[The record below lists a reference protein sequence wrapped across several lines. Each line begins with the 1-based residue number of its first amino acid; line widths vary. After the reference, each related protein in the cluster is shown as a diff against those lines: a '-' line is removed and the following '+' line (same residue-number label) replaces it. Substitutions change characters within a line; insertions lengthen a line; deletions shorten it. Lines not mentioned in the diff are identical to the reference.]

1 MDLLWVKLITSGR
14 METSQNVLNLVVRI
28 LTMAS
33 ATNERKLTIA
43 IYSDDS
49 TVRSSI
55 ITALGNRISSNL
67 PEHKIV
73 EFATGPALRLYLDSK
88 QSVDLFI
95 LDGEAV
101 PEGGLGLARALKDEV
116 FNCPPILA
124 ITGRVQ
130 DNWLASWSKADD
142 VVMHPIDPFTIASK
156 VAGLLKS
163 TSAVTA

>member
-1 MDLLWVKLITSGR
+1 
-14 METSQNVLNLVVRI
+14 
-28 LTMAS
+28 MAS

>member
-1 MDLLWVKLITSGR
+1 
-14 METSQNVLNLVVRI
+14 
-28 LTMAS
+28 MAS

-55 ITALGNRISSNL
+55 ITALGNRISSDL

-130 DNWLASWSKADD
+130 DNWLASWSKADE

-156 VAGLLKS
+156 VAALLKS
-163 TSAVTA
+163 TSAVKA

>member
-1 MDLLWVKLITSGR
+1 
-14 METSQNVLNLVVRI
+14 MESSQNEANLMARI
-28 LTMAS
+28 RTMAS
-33 ATNERKLTIA
+33 ATNEKKLTIA

-49 TVRSSI
+49 SVRASI
-55 ITALGNRISSNL
+55 ITALGTRISSDL

-130 DNWLASWSKADD
+130 DNWLASWSKAEE

-163 TSAVTA
+163 KSVVKA

>member
-1 MDLLWVKLITSGR
+1 
-14 METSQNVLNLVVRI
+14 
-28 LTMAS
+28 MAS
-33 ATNERKLTIA
+33 ATNAKKLTIA
-43 IYSDDS
+43 IYSDES
-49 TVRSSI
+49 SVRASI
-55 ITALGNRISSNL
+55 ITALGTRISTDL

-130 DNWLASWSKADD
+130 DNWLASWSKAEE

-163 TSAVTA
+163 TSVVKA